1 MDETVLSD
9 YLIGK
14 EEIKMELKSFIKK
27 VLITVLTLA
36 VCIPVIMKVAS
47 ANASEGATVDV
58 AIQFFDAAGNPV
70 TNVNAGDQVTIKVTL
85 TPKNEEGTPVGL
97 ESIDMFSADIYI
109 DGFEG
114 VSNISLENQM
124 EYTGTFTVEP
134 CFDANYMPSCEVVNG
149 LAYYNISVS
158 ANDPNVVGYE
168 EKKQSFEF
176 SKKESLTTP
185 IAERP
190 TGPSTNPGG
199 GDSNEG
205 SGGNSNNGSS
215 SSGGSSNP
223 APAAGGGGGGAAAPA
238 GNGGAAGN
246 AGASTVGG
254 IYTATS
260 MNNVAVTSPLATV
273 AAAAGLSEA
282 DVAAGA
288 NVRTYI
294 CDSRDREMKDAL
306 KAVAETGG
314 RSVVAYLNVDL
325 YTITKAG
332 VITNV
337 RNTAAPVTITF
348 GLPGSLANAGHS
360 YSILCLN
367 PDGTPALFEDIDT
380 NNATITINAT
390 AFGTYA
396 VVINP

>member
-1 MDETVLSD
+1 MDETVFSD

-14 EEIKMELKSFIKK
+14 EEIKMNFKSFVKK
-27 VLITVLTLA
+27 ALMTVLTLA
-36 VCIPVIMKVAS
+36 ICIPVILKVA
-47 ANASEGATVDV
+47 
-58 AIQFFDAAGNPV
+58 
-70 TNVNAGDQVTIKVTL
+70 NVNAAAEAYVDIKIQFLNAAGEEITSASPGDQVTINVTAIPQYADGTAIPSEELDYLGFDVFTTYFNEDPEINQNVL
-85 TPKNEEGTPVGL
+85 TATVTVPDP
-97 ESIDMFSADIYI
+97 A
-109 DGFEG
+109 
-114 VSNISLENQM
+114 
-124 EYTGTFTVEP
+124 YTNP
-134 CFDANYMPSCEVVNG
+134 ICEV
-149 LAYYNISVS
+149 YN
-158 ANDPNVVGYE
+158 
-168 EKKQSFEF
+168 
-176 SKKESLTTP
+176 
-185 IAERP
+185 AEAIIIR
-190 TGPSTNPGG
+190 PSTVSGQEYDRLVAEFRGDMSKELTVSPLSEAPDCDDPSGG
-199 GDSNEG
+199 GSNGGSDDS
-205 SGGNSNNGSS
+205 SS

-223 APAAGGGGGGAAAPA
+223 APATGGGGGGAAAPA

>member
-1 MDETVLSD
+1 MDETVFSG

-27 VLITVLTLA
+27 ALMTVLTLA
-36 VCIPVIMKVAS
+36 VCIPVILKVAS
-47 ANASEGATVDV
+47 ANASEGARVDV
-58 AIQFFDAAGNPV
+58 SIRFLDTSGNEITSAKP
-70 TNVNAGDQVTIKVTL
+70 GDQVTVEVKM
-85 TPKNEEGTPVGL
+85 TPRYPDGTPVNFDNIERFEWDFMSFNFAEEDMDILIEGSGQFSRTFTVASDGT
-97 ESIDMFSADIYI
+97 ESPPTIQVFGQGFYDINSVSGNTPDYEADIYMVPI
-109 DGFEG
+109 D
-114 VSNISLENQM
+114 
-124 EYTGTFTVEP
+124 
-134 CFDANYMPSCEVVNG
+134 DANF
-149 LAYYNISVS
+149 LSVES
-158 ANDPNVVGYE
+158 A
-168 EKKQSFEF
+168 S
-176 SKKESLTTP
+176 
-185 IAERP
+185 
-190 TGPSTNPGG
+190 G
-199 GDSNEG
+199 GDSNDDSNG
-205 SGGNSNNGSS
+205 DCNSDPSGDPDSSN
-215 SSGGSSNP
+215 GSSNP
-223 APAAGGGGGGAAAPA
+223 APATGGGGGGAAAPA

>member
-1 MDETVLSD
+1 MDETVFSG

-27 VLITVLTLA
+27 ALMTVLTLA
-36 VCIPVIMKVAS
+36 VCIPVILKVAS
-47 ANASEGATVDV
+47 ANASEGARVDV
-58 AIQFFDAAGNPV
+58 SIRFLDTSGNEITSAKP
-70 TNVNAGDQVTIKVTL
+70 GDQVTVEVKM
-85 TPKNEEGTPVGL
+85 TPRYSDGTPVNFDNI
-97 ESIDMFSADIYI
+97 ESFGWYFMSLNFVEEDMDILIEGSGQFSR
-109 DGFEG
+109 
-114 VSNISLENQM
+114 
-124 EYTGTFTVEP
+124 TFTVASDGTEP
-134 CFDANYMPSCEVVNG
+134 GIQVYGESFYDIN
-149 LAYYNISVS
+149 SVS
-158 ANDPNVVGYE
+158 GNTPDYE
-168 EKKQSFEF
+168 ENMYMVPIDGIKFLSV
-176 SKKESLTTP
+176 ES
-185 IAERP
+185 A
-190 TGPSTNPGG
+190 SG
-199 GDSNEG
+199 GDSNDDSNG
-205 SGGNSNNGSS
+205 DCNSDPSGDPDSSN
-215 SSGGSSNP
+215 GSSNP